1 MQKKTVSIVLFL
13 TLYIMP
19 FYISY
24 KSKGIVFS
32 GNVNY
37 KNSLNLIEL
46 NEIFNFSIEYLYQS
60 LNLFNNQIFVF
71 FLSAILFKYIVGLFK

>member
-19 FYISY
+19 FYVSY

-37 KNSLNLIEL
+37 ENSLNLIEL
-46 NEIFNFSIEYLYQS
+46 NEILIFSIEYLYQS

-71 FLSAILFKYIVGLFK
+71 FLSAILFKYIIGLFK